1 MLKKTIAY
9 HDLDDNPLEETFWFH
24 MSKAE
29 LAEMALGK
37 EGKEG
42 GFDQWVKTLVA
53 SNDGEVIVATFKKI
67 LLATVGKRSADNKS
81 FIKTDE
87 IRQGFEGSEAYS
99 NLFMDLVTDHD
110 KMIEFINGVM
120 PKEMRDQVAAE
131 AKGVTT
137 GPDIATVQ
145 PPATTTG
152 VTTDIRPALEPK
164 DDRPDW
170 LKDPNRVPTEAEL
183 RGATPEQMMEAFRRK
198 SANAGPVTQEQIP
211 PQ

>member
-1 MLKKTIAY
+1 MLKKTIPY
-9 HDLDDNPLEETFWFH
+9 HDLDDNPVEDTFWFH

-37 EGKEG
+37 EGNEG
-42 GFDQWVKTLVA
+42 GFESWVKRLIS
-53 SNDGEVIVATFKKI
+53 SNNGEEIVATFKKI
-67 LLATVGKRSADNKS
+67 LLATVGERSADNKS

-87 IRQGFEGSEAYS
+87 IRQRFEGSEAYS
-99 NLFMDLVTDHD
+99 ILFMDLLTDHN
-110 KMIEFINGVM
+110 KMSEFINGVM
-120 PKEMRDQVAAE
+120 PKAMRDQVMAQTKEVAP
-131 AKGVTT
+131 AQ
-137 GPDIATVQ
+137 DS

-152 VTTDIRPALEPK
+152 VTTDIRPALNEK

-170 LKDPNRVPTEAEL
+170 IKDPTRVPTESEL

-198 SANAGPVTQEQIP
+198 SAGSGPVTQEQIP